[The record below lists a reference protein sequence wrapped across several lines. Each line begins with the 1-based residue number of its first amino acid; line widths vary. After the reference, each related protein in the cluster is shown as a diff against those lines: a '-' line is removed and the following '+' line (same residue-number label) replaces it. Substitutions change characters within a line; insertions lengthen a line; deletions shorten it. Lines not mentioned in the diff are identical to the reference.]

1 MRYRSSTRTR
11 RGVSLVITLLCITV
25 LTIIVM
31 AFMQSMSLERKTAAS
46 YSNIARAQLAAES
59 AQNEAVSR
67 LSTLMSTLPYHAI
80 GYTNAT
86 VNGVS
91 QLYTILFGAS
101 NAAATPTPYY
111 LLSSTNT
118 NAAISAL
125 GSLPSTLDITNTTA
139 MNRRTADGSTNDPGW
154 MGSPVSTNGTIQYRE
169 ARAPWVYILQDPTK
183 PYQPNRVNADY
194 NPRVAR
200 YAWWIEDETS
210 KLDITVAGNNE
221 GPSGGFRSAV
231 FTNIAGTNTAFVDG
245 QITKPSQ
252 LDLGAAPLQ
261 AGFPIGTN
269 SNSVNNQLITFRT
282 NAANLPRDG
291 HFLAQVPNFTSSEAK
306 ARYYTTLASV
316 ANDLAGNGM
325 RRANINAVV
334 TDADTD
340 PKKIAA
346 DLDDIAYVISG
357 THLLKAS
364 HSLSTTNHSAFFLDN
379 TNSAMLPD
387 FGNRIY
393 PASPT
398 SNHKS
403 NYLIKLAANIRDYI
417 TSTENPTFVDA
428 SGMVFAGTT
437 PPGFATTS
445 AFPQNLRY
453 GDGRMPEAIGQK
465 PLPYF
470 HKHAYAF
477 RITSWQASIK
487 SLSFTMDQHFSFYN
501 PSTKDFVAPPGS
513 FVRVLNRFRWNGSGV
528 GTVIADDIEIDI
540 SKRTFRAGRTTVVTT
555 SPGPA
560 WDLAYLGNESDV
572 IRPSTAN
579 PMKNLTRANTSEEGA
594 RMFSNLSPLNL
605 PLSSVPRDSGNNAD
619 YHTILVL
626 GNSKGYFGG
635 HASVITTQANRASIV
650 DRSGSVVF
658 NDSPSYATTY
668 LTTSSMCGNDAPSRS
683 GDPRS
688 LNQNLEFNATY
699 SSGVGA
705 AANQKDQDRFYFG
718 STPLDQAQNGYIVP
732 IGSTGKTPWPDV
744 FNSTVIQD
752 DVNWAYGVVRCEPMT
767 SIGELGNI
775 YDPHRKPPIPTD
787 PALHARGGGRTLR
800 IGQPD
805 DVIGGSTATRFT
817 STWQNAAWR
826 LTDIFDVVLDPDPSN
841 ASKQIINRTD
851 AEAPSASKG
860 KININSVIRDN
871 GMALRAFLRRF
882 SNGTRP
888 HTDYYLSGRAW
899 TETEISEVI
908 KQTKD
913 YINSK
918 GPIMERG
925 ELSQLAFFNSGTQGS
940 YRMSDTMDRGR
951 EEFVRRILPMV
962 TTRSSTYSVYAIA
975 QAVKEDNSGNISVL
989 AESAKGTVVRL
1000 DPNFPEMPSQP
1011 YRKVATS
1018 FLATPLYDK
1027 F

>member
-1 MRYRSSTRTR
+1 MRYRSSTFAR

-25 LTIIVM
+25 LTVIVM

-86 VNGVS
+86 VNGVT
-91 QLYTILFGAS
+91 QLYTILFGAA
-101 NAAATPTPYY
+101 NANATPTPYY

-118 NAAISAL
+118 NAALSAL
-125 GSLPSTLDITNTTA
+125 GNLPGALDITNTTA
-139 MNRRTADGSTNDPGW
+139 MNRRTSDGSTNDPGW

-183 PYQPNRVNADY
+183 PHQPNRANANY

-210 KLDITVAGNNE
+210 KLDVTVAGNNE

-231 FTNIAGTNTAFVDG
+231 FTNVAGTNTAFADG
-245 QITKPSQ
+245 QITQPSQ

-261 AGFPIGTN
+261 NGLPITTN
-269 SNSVNNQLITFRT
+269 NAAVNNQLITFRT
-282 NAANLPRDG
+282 NAANIPRDG
-291 HFLAQVPNFTSSEAK
+291 HFLAQVPSFASSEAK

-325 RRANINAVV
+325 RRANINAIV

-357 THLLKAS
+357 THLFKAS
-364 HSLSTTNHSAFFLDN
+364 HSLTTTNDSAFFLNN

-387 FGNRIY
+387 FGSRIY
-393 PASPT
+393 PVNPT
-398 SNHKS
+398 SDHRNT
-403 NYLIKLAANIRDYI
+403 YLIKLAANIRDYI
-417 TSTENPTFVDA
+417 TSTENPTFVDSA
-428 SGMVFAGTT
+428 GMVFAGTT
-437 PPGFATTS
+437 PPGFSTSS

-453 GDGRMPEAIGQK
+453 GNGLMPRAIGQK

-477 RITSWQASIK
+477 SILGWNSTTR
-487 SLSFTMDQHFSFYN
+487 SLTFTIDQHFSFFN
-501 PSTKDFVAPPGS
+501 PTTKDFVAPPGS
-513 FVRVLNRFRWNGSGV
+513 FVRVLNRFRWNGQGV
-528 GTVIADDIEIDI
+528 GTVAADDIEIDI
-540 SKRTFRAGRTTVVTT
+540 SNRTFRAGRTTVVTT
-555 SPGPA
+555 SPSSTL
-560 WDLAYLGNESDV
+560 DLVYLGSESDI
-572 IRPSTAN
+572 IRATAI
-579 PMKNLTRANTSEEGA
+579 KNLTRENTSLEGA
-594 RMFSNLSPLNL
+594 RKFTNL
-605 PLSSVPRDSGNNAD
+605 PLSGGLPLNAVPRDSGANAD
-619 YHTILVL
+619 YHTVMVL

-635 HASVITTQANRASIV
+635 HASVITTQALRASIV
-650 DRSGSVVF
+650 NNSGNAAFS
-658 NDSPSYATTY
+658 NDGTSSTY
-668 LTTSSMCGNDAPSRS
+668 LTSSSICGNDAPSRS

-688 LNQNLEFNATY
+688 LNQNLAFNSTY

-705 AANQKDQDRFYFG
+705 SANQKDQDRFYHG
-718 STPLDQAQNGYIVP
+718 STPLYQAQNGFINP
-732 IGSTGKTPWPDV
+732 TGNGSGQTPWPDFV
-744 FNSTVIQD
+744 NSTVIQD
-752 DVNWAYGVVRCEPMT
+752 DLNWAYGVVRCEPMT

-805 DVIGGSTATRFT
+805 DVIGGATATRFS

-826 LTDIFDVVLDPDPSN
+826 LTDIFDVVLEPDPSN
-841 ASKQIINRTD
+841 SSKQIANRTD
-851 AEAPSASKG
+851 AEAPSVSKG

-908 KQTKD
+908 KQTRD
-913 YINSK
+913 YITSK
-918 GPIMERG
+918 GPFVERG
-925 ELSQLAFFNSGTQGS
+925 ELSQLAFFNSGNQGT

-951 EEFVRRILPMV
+951 EELVRRILPMV
-962 TTRSSTYSVYAIA
+962 TTRSSTFSIYAIA
-975 QAVKEDNSGNISVL
+975 QSVREDNTGKLFVL
-989 AESAKGTVVRL
+989 AESSKGTVFQF
-1000 DPNFPEMPSQP
+1000 DPKYPDTPTQP
-1011 YRKVATS
+1011 YRKVVSS